1 MKKNNSQQNIF
12 FVLLPHLL
20 VNLMVPKWAGSK
32 SKRKVSLKEWR
43 WDYWLAQT
51 NWMVRLLARSYHRRC
66 AGNRYGRQSWRRGRK
81 TSGQFNRAES
91 PTLSSRANRLVSM
104 APLLL
109 TVSLLV
115 KRAVSLAG
123 PLLLVAV
130 LSLAAAATV
139 ASSLP
144 LLFDKPTPNPM
155 MSTKMAVPATAHPI
169 RYNFWLGAGWTAG

>member
-1 MKKNNSQQNIF
+1 MVGLNEVDDA
-12 FVLLPHLL
+12 FVGEI
-20 VNLMVPKWAGSK
+20 VGAGVGASVGGMVGEED
-32 SKRKVSLKEWR
+32 V
-43 WDYWLAQT
+43 
-51 NWMVRLLARSYHRRC
+51 MI
-66 AGNRYGRQSWRRGRK
+66 
-81 TSGQFNRAES
+81 SGQFNRAES

-104 APLLL
+104 APLSLA
-109 TVSLLV
+109 VSSLV

-139 ASSLP
+139 ASLLP

-169 RYNFWLGAGWTAG
+169 RYDFWLGAGWTAG